1 MKPSNLPLKNH
12 SPILG
17 LDQYVAVVY
26 PLEYNQKVTRGMS
39 VKLITLVWTAGF
51 LASTV
56 SASQLASHRSPWAS
70 CRLAKIDFFQNQTYL
85 WLCHTIS
92 GLFFFIPVLIL
103 TGIYLR
109 IFAAAS
115 KSSRDIRRNSFHL
128 PLPLTSKDPF
138 LDQVPTSGSAPDLL
152 SPIQDESQ
160 ELQEPPDDLKTA
172 SEIPTPRRRAPKLSA
187 LRNNA
192 TFSKTISSLD
202 HPGDQVLNRQM
213 SHQDR
218 RVMMTPKR
226 KCSFSSFSEC
236 RYVADGGKTRTFL
249 ISIEAASPTGME
261 FKSHQRHFHF
271 SNGLKFSI
279 LTSKTSESK
288 NSTSPHQNN

>member
-1 MKPSNLPLKNH
+1 MARKFKNLYF
-12 SPILG
+12 SG

-51 LASTV
+51 LASV
-56 SASQLASHRSPWAS
+56 VAASQLIYSGHRSPWAS
-70 CRLAKIDFFQNQTYL
+70 CRLAKVDFNLDKVSFT
-85 WLCHTIS
+85 WLCTIS
-92 GLFFFIPVLIL
+92 GLFYTIPVLIL

-128 PLPLTSKDPF
+128 PLPLQVEDQKEPF
-138 LDQVPTSGSAPDLL
+138 ICLDDNDKAGSAPDLL
-152 SPIQDESQ
+152 SPTPEQ
-160 ELQEPPDDLKTA
+160 PPIDLEMA
-172 SEIPTPRRRAPKLSA
+172 SKSISTPRRRAPKLSA
-187 LRNNA
+187 LRNNS
-192 TFSKTISSLD
+192 TFSKTVSSIGPEINPVSNRFD
-202 HPGDQVLNRQM
+202 RQM

-218 RVMMTPKR
+218 RLVMTPKR

-249 ISIEAASPTGME
+249 ISIEAASPTGTR
-261 FKSHQRHFHF
+261 F
-271 SNGLKFSI
+271 
-279 LTSKTSESK
+279 ESYHGK
-288 NSTSPHQNN
+288 